1 MEELWNQTPKDIFD
15 TNTVSSV
22 SDQLEQDYR
31 RYAHKL
37 DEEVIVD
44 SFSWFRDA
52 GLRRTETNNQ
62 RRRRVFGKTMYGDI
76 SKAGSIV

>member
-31 RYAHKL
+31 RY
-37 DEEVIVD
+37 
-44 SFSWFRDA
+44 
-52 GLRRTETNNQ
+52 
-62 RRRRVFGKTMYGDI
+62 VFGMVKNQYFQE
-76 SKAGSIV
+76 S

>member
-22 SDQLEQDYR
+22 SVSDQLEQDYR

-37 DEEVIVD
+37 DEEVI
-44 SFSWFRDA
+44 
-52 GLRRTETNNQ
+52 G
-62 RRRRVFGKTMYGDI
+62 
-76 SKAGSIV
+76 

>member
-1 MEELWNQTPKDIFD
+1 MERELASIIYTPKDIFD

-37 DEEVIVD
+37 DEEVI
-44 SFSWFRDA
+44 
-52 GLRRTETNNQ
+52 G
-62 RRRRVFGKTMYGDI
+62 
-76 SKAGSIV
+76 